1 MSVGCAFKDGDGTG
15 GSEEKLDG
23 EYDTAEECVNA
34 VLEKKPEA
42 NGVTYG
48 VLGDTRE
55 KECFAEF
62 KMEQSDGNSKWKSCI
77 LRGKIINIDMSEMYE
92 GEYSQHIPWFTKNWY
107 KKRFIWAFIACTFS
121 SGDGTSKKEEQLD
134 GEYDTAEECVNMVL
148 KNKPDANGV
157 TYGVLGD
164 SREKECFAEFEMVV
178 DKKVDSKWKS
188 CVLI

>member
-1 MSVGCAFKDGDGTG
+1 MVSVGCAFKDGDGTG

-77 LRGKIINIDMSEMYE
+77 LTGKVIYIDMSEIHEIFSTYTM
-92 GEYSQHIPWFTKNWY
+92 IY
-107 KKRFIWAFIACTFS
+107 KK
-121 SGDGTSKKEEQLD
+121 
-134 GEYDTAEECVNMVL
+134 
-148 KNKPDANGV
+148 
-157 TYGVLGD
+157 
-164 SREKECFAEFEMVV
+164 
-178 DKKVDSKWKS
+178 
-188 CVLI
+188 LI

>member
-62 KMEQSDGNSKWKSCI
+62 KMEQSDGNSKWKSCV
-77 LRGKIINIDMSEMYE
+77 LRGKIINIDMSEICDILNIYHDI
-92 GEYSQHIPWFTKNWY
+92 QKTNIRN
-107 KKRFIWAFIACTFS
+107 
-121 SGDGTSKKEEQLD
+121 
-134 GEYDTAEECVNMVL
+134 
-148 KNKPDANGV
+148 
-157 TYGVLGD
+157 D
-164 SREKECFAEFEMVV
+164 SFGR
-178 DKKVDSKWKS
+178 
-188 CVLI
+188 L

>member
-92 GEYSQHIPWFTKNWY
+92 GESHFYTMIY
-107 KKRFIWAFIACTFS
+107 KK
-121 SGDGTSKKEEQLD
+121 
-134 GEYDTAEECVNMVL
+134 
-148 KNKPDANGV
+148 
-157 TYGVLGD
+157 
-164 SREKECFAEFEMVV
+164 
-178 DKKVDSKWKS
+178 
-188 CVLI
+188 LI